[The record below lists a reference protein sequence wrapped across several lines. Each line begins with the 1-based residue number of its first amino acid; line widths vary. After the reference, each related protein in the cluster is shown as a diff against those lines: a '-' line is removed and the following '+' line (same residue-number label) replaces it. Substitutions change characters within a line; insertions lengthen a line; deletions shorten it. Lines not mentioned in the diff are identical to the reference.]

1 MASFEE
7 AVATYLT
14 TPDALTARIGTRAY
28 DSQLPAFDDPAAAL
42 PAIVFTI
49 VSRPD
54 EPHFTGYCPETAF
67 EVQIDTYGPTAAS
80 RRDVAEIVRQRMAVW
95 SGMWGG
101 IVIRR
106 ALKVSD
112 FDNLDGVDDG
122 GPLPTFRNTQRWTV
136 WNRRAPVPV

>member
-28 DSQLPAFDDPAAAL
+28 DSQLPAFDDPTQAL

-80 RRDVAEIVRQRMAVW
+80 RREVAEIVRQRHGSSWFVLARQIQIW
-95 SGMWGG
+95 SGCEQC
-101 IVIRR
+101 
-106 ALKVSD
+106 AQSL
-112 FDNLDGVDDG
+112 
-122 GPLPTFRNTQRWTV
+122 
-136 WNRRAPVPV
+136 